1 MDGEMYF
8 RFATATRS
16 GYKEWPFNRHSH
28 LIMKAAEGV
37 ADDIWPERTKVDWV
51 CVFKLKRAVNE

>member
-16 GYKEWPFNRHSH
+16 GYQEWPFNRHSH

-37 ADDIWPERTKVDWV
+37 ADDIWPERTKVD
-51 CVFKLKRAVNE
+51 